1 MNPQHDQ
8 INAKAEE
15 RFQTQ
20 SKNNL
25 TIKNSTYKDIAL
37 NQAQSKEHWNEE
49 IQQLQ
54 QREKFTQIENLI
66 YHLK

>member
-8 INAKAEE
+8 IKAKAEE
-15 RFQTQ
+15 CFQIQT
-20 SKNNL
+20 KNNL
-25 TIKNSTYKDIAL
+25 IIKNNTYKDIAL

>member
-1 MNPQHDQ
+1 MIRLMQKLK
-8 INAKAEE
+8 NAFKH
-15 RFQTQ
+15 

-54 QREKFTQIENLI
+54 QQEKFTQIENLI